1 MALWSRGH
9 AASAEALR
17 WVPNTQIG
25 KLTND
30 FNSDLSDPVSSSAY

>member
-17 WVPNTQIG
+17 WVPNAHIG
-25 KLTND
+25 KLTNAL
-30 FNSDLSDPVSSSAY
+30 NSDLSDPVSLSAY